1 MDCGLWTVDCGLW
14 TVTYDCGLKTQNRYF
29 YPKFH
34 HPADPNM
41 KEKSSYTQIKDEL
54 NAYLKPLANAAN
66 VITEQEVSD
75 FPIFVVHQHSVD
87 IGINI
92 VDKETV
98 KGNWSVNASTLEEF
112 VTKQIIQPEKVD
124 DFKTVY
130 KNHQGEICL
139 FVLSDLGANFVFLP
153 VEG

>member
-1 MDCGLWTVDCGLW
+1 
-14 TVTYDCGLKTQNRYF
+14 
-29 YPKFH
+29 
-34 HPADPNM
+34 M
-41 KEKSSYTQIKDEL
+41 KEKSSYNQIKEEL
-54 NAYLKPLANAAN
+54 GAYLKPLANAAN
-66 VITEQEVSD
+66 IIAEQEVSD

-92 VDKETV
+92 VDKEAV

-153 VEG
+153 IEA

>member
-1 MDCGLWTVDCGLW
+1 
-14 TVTYDCGLKTQNRYF
+14 
-29 YPKFH
+29 
-34 HPADPNM
+34 M
-41 KEKSSYTQIKDEL
+41 KEKTSYAQIKDEL
-54 NAYLKPLANAAN
+54 KIYLKPLADAAN

-92 VDKETV
+92 VDKEAV

-112 VTKQIIQPEKVD
+112 VTKQIILPEKVD

-130 KNHQGEICL
+130 KNHVGDICL
-139 FVLSDLGANFVFLP
+139 FVLSDLGAKFVFVPL
-153 VEG
+153 ES